1 MAVKVGVI
9 KNILGSKEV
18 VVIDKNGN
26 ERVVVAGDSYL
37 CAVCFNNVALV

>member
-26 ERVVVAGDSYL
+26 EKSCCRGR
-37 CAVCFNNVALV
+37 